1 MYEPF
6 IMVKDPTNHNIYMYE
21 PFVIAKVQ
29 TDHDVY
35 EPLVIVTDPTDH
47 NNISLTIIGYCSYI
61 NQFRIIFM
69 SYIVE
74 DKEWDISCG
83 YVY

>member
-1 MYEPF
+1 MIQVSLHYKLQQT
-6 IMVKDPTNHNIYMYE
+6 VNLTLKNT
-21 PFVIAKVQ
+21 VQ
-29 TDHDVY
+29 TNMKTQYNCLSHV
-35 EPLVIVTDPTDH
+35 P
-47 NNISLTIIGYCSYI
+47 NSLTIIGYCSYI